1 MQAQSA
7 PEKESYEEM
16 VVRKELSRRYDVVF
30 TPDTTHDYHEYAI
43 RDVDSNQIGHYVT
56 IKGMVTRVG
65 EMLPM
70 VRVATY
76 NCRECGNENYQ
87 RVGPGRRS
95 EAPVPYTPL
104 TLLTSHLV

>member
-43 RDVDSNQIGHYVT
+43 RDVD
-56 IKGMVTRVG
+56 
-65 EMLPM
+65 
-70 VRVATY
+70 
-76 NCRECGNENYQ
+76 
-87 RVGPGRRS
+87 
-95 EAPVPYTPL
+95 
-104 TLLTSHLV
+104 

>member
-30 TPDTTHDYHEYAI
+30 TPDTAHDYHEYAI
-43 RDVDSNQIGHYVT
+43 RDVDSNQIGHYAT

-76 NCRECGNENYQ
+76 ICRECGYENYQ

-95 EAPVPYTPL
+95 EA
-104 TLLTSHLV
+104 